1 MMHEYKAQFLQTID
15 DDTVLLY
22 VDLGFYIWTMV
33 ALRISGL
40 DMPQDPTPFERKRAE
55 KAVNWLDNK
64 LENTGHFHIKTEQL
78 PCGTLTADIMIGE
91 YNVNLELERLGLMR
105 GSSAR
110 PLGLAH

>member
-1 MMHEYKAQFLQTID
+1 MHEYKAQFLQTID

-40 DMPQDPTPFERKRAE
+40 DMPQDPTPFEVKRAE
-55 KAVNWLDNK
+55 KAVVWLDNK
-64 LENTGHFHIKTEQL
+64 LDGTSHFPIKTKQR
-78 PCGTLTADIMIGE
+78 PCGTLTADIMIGD

-105 GSSAR
+105 GSSAK